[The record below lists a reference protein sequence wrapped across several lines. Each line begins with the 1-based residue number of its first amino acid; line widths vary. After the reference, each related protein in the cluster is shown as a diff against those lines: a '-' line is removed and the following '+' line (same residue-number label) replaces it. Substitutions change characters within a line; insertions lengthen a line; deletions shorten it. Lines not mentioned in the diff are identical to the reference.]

1 VPLRTRWG
9 SVMARAIVI
18 GAETF
23 GLAGVDN
30 DARDVSGWL
39 TRAGFAVDLRMTG
52 EATRAGMLD
61 GLRALVAAARA
72 DEPCVVYFSGNG
84 GILELAGSP
93 SSRFSFLVPYDQVRG
108 GAFCGVLEL
117 EWSALIAAL
126 TARTRNVAV
135 IHDCCYAA
143 QMVRTAHLARERPR
157 ALERMTARASDVPGL
172 AEEPAVYPLGNPD
185 AVRLAAAGA
194 RDVAWERAAADG
206 RVRGVFTE
214 ALLAEIEALGERA
227 LSWAALGRRV
237 RERVLRTTGR
247 QRPEIAGPIER
258 RVFGIDTLDAPLRIA
273 VRPAGRRLVL
283 AAGRV
288 HGVDLDDVFRSADPL
303 ARTAVVSQVGM
314 FESIVRVD
322 SGARAS
328 GGFEVISV
336 ARAVRY
342 AIALEVGDPVLRAE
356 LTAAIARTPRLAV
369 GDAASAMTW
378 ARLDGD
384 RLVLRDGAGGESSV
398 PATPLGITQAVAHW
412 SMLAAIDSL
421 QRTIARFAEP
431 EIALVV
437 ERVTGPPGRLA
448 DGAELR
454 ATDRVCVQ
462 LSNPTRRTLWFHLF
476 AVGPGA
482 RLTGLGN
489 TSSGIQVDA
498 RATEVLGAIPGLG
511 AVGFAL
517 AAGEPRGPD
526 ALPIELIALATTAP
540 VDLSGV
546 VYPDAVDPGAPSAV
560 RVAAAE
566 PVVEAGRDI
575 AALPRADHAIAMRR
589 WFLIRA

>member
-1 VPLRTRWG
+1 
-9 SVMARAIVI
+9 MARALVL
-18 GAETF
+18 GAETG

-39 TRAGFAVDLRMTG
+39 TRAGFAVDLRMAG
-52 EATRAGMLD
+52 AATRAAMLD
-61 GLRALVAAARA
+61 GLRGLIADARA
-72 DEPCVVYFSGNG
+72 DEACVVYFSGNG
-84 GILELAGSP
+84 GVLELAGSP
-93 SSRFSFLVPYDQVRG
+93 SARFDFLVPSDHVRG

-157 ALERMTARASDVPGL
+157 ALERVTAPASYVPGL
-172 AEEPAVYPLGNPD
+172 AEDPAVYPLGNPD

-247 QRPEIAGPIER
+247 QRPEIAGPIDR
-258 RVFGIDTLDAPLRIA
+258 RVFGIDTLDTPTRIA

-288 HGVDLDDVFRSADPL
+288 HGVDRDDVFRSADPV
-303 ARTAVVSQVGM
+303 ARTAVVIQVGM
-314 FESIVRVD
+314 FESIIRVE
-322 SGARAS
+322 SAARTS

-342 AIALEVGDPVLRAE
+342 TVALEVGDPATHAALSD
-356 LTAAIARTPRLAV
+356 AIARTPSLAV
-369 GDAASAMTW
+369 GDAASAMTRG
-378 ARLDGD
+378 RLEGD
-384 RLVLRDGAGGESSV
+384 RLVLRDGSGGESSV
-398 PATPLGITQAVAHW
+398 PATPAGITQAIAHW
-412 SMLAAIDSL
+412 SMLAAIQSL
-421 QRTIARFAEP
+421 QRTAARFADP
-431 EIALVV
+431 ELALVV
-437 ERVTGPPGRLA
+437 DRVAGSPGRLS
-448 DGAELR
+448 DGAELHP
-454 ATDRVCVQ
+454 ADRVCVQ
-462 LSNPTRRTLWFHLF
+462 LPNPTRRTLWFHLF

-482 RLTGLGN
+482 RLVGLGN

-498 RATEVLGAIPGLG
+498 RVTEVLGAVPGFG

-517 AAGEPRGPD
+517 AEPGEPSGP
-526 ALPIELIALATTAP
+526 ARPIELIALATTAP
-540 VDLSGV
+540 VDLSAV
-546 VYPDAVDPGAPSAV
+546 VCPDTIDTASASPV
-560 RVAAAE
+560 RAAATE
-566 PVVEAGRDI
+566 LATDASRDI